1 MKKAI
6 LPALAAALL
15 LLSACGRPTAA
26 PPSELLDPSPTPTS
40 LSPDGPPI
48 TPAPVPGDW
57 VLTRCRIVDGADTGK
72 LILAGE
78 GTNDV
83 YTLNVS
89 DLVVT
94 LDGGSSSATELRDGM
109 WIDVGHTGM
118 ILETFPAQFEDPKT
132 IGGSTEGLDDRCGL
146 YLQVLEDLWEEDPG
160 LNDGITELGVDLS
173 ALADL
178 TESEKSAVAYTFGM
192 AHGIWP
198 IEGTWTELMEQGYF
212 QGEPV
217 EGGPNF
223 FAWEEGCLFSLT
235 GSGEKGFSAQ
245 KWRSSQGAYSFTDCT
260 AQMDD
265 TGTWTYEIGAQV
277 IS

>member
-6 LPALAAALL
+6 LPALTLALL

-26 PPSELLDPSPTPTS
+26 PPSEPLDPSPTPTS
-40 LSPDGPPI
+40 LSPDGPPS
-48 TPAPVPGDW
+48 TPASVPGDW

-78 GTNDV
+78 GANDV
-83 YTLNVS
+83 YTLNIS

-132 IGGSTEGLDDRCGL
+132 VGGSTEGLDDRCGL
-146 YLQVLEDLWEEDPG
+146 YLQVLDDLWEADPG
-160 LNDGITELGVDLS
+160 LNGDITDLGVDLS
-173 ALADL
+173 ALTDL
-178 TESEKSAVAYTFGM
+178 TESEKAAVAYAFGM
-192 AHGIWP
+192 AHGP
-198 IEGTWTELMEQGYF
+198 IFPLTGTFDELADQGYIDK
-212 QGEPV
+212 E
-217 EGGPNF
+217 NLY
-223 FAWEEGCLFSLT
+223 WEDGILFTVT
-235 GSGEKGFSAQ
+235 GSAETGFAAQ
-245 KWRSSQGAYSFTDCT
+245 KWRSGDGALFLNGCT
-260 AQMDD
+260 AAQDGD
-265 TGTWTYEIGAQV
+265 GAWTYETGSVA